1 MKRFSG
7 GSNNPWRKGSR
18 VATFKEIVAF
28 VRATRTSK
36 KEETGERLHQIQKI
50 IWHYH
55 AWRGLTPERA
65 TALLEALGPTFVK
78 IGQIASNR
86 SDIIPPEYAEAFQ
99 SLRADV
105 PPMPFETVE
114 HIINKTLGHPWQET
128 FASIDPVPL
137 GSASIAQVHKAVI
150 AEHPMGRARK
160 TKSGKVLPA
169 QELDSKLVKP
179 GMVVAIKVQ
188 RPSVADDMLS
198 DLALMRQAVALFGMT
213 NAQQGI
219 KITVDE
225 LVNELDRTTR
235 QEIDFTIELHNLEK
249 FHALLGDQQNVE
261 SPMPY
266 PMLSSKEVLVME
278 YIKGP
283 MINDKAALKKN
294 GDDIKALAHDLTESY
309 ITQVVDN
316 GFFHA
321 DPHPGN
327 ILVNNHKVCWIDLG
341 MVGSLTSSDRGLIM
355 RIMEAA
361 VRNDAYDLMGALLAA
376 VQDSSR
382 ADRSALL
389 QKLTDLLAIYLTADL
404 ADINMGVLFSQIID
418 LLRKQNL
425 VLPSSWTLLARSLI
439 TFEGVIAEISPQE
452 SILAIVTEHV
462 HRHETSKENLKAKFR
477 ETASNML
484 GSAEASIKIPT
495 QIEHSLD
502 MLNRGEITLSGNM
515 KIPQNFTE
523 ALYSIAG
530 TLALALIAMGL
541 FIGSSIVCTTSMAPK
556 LLGVPLL
563 GVLGYIGAF
572 VLSAYVVWRH
582 LVIRH
587 KQKNH
592 EKL

>member
-1 MKRFSG
+1 M
-7 GSNNPWRKGSR
+7 
-18 VATFKEIVAF
+18 ATFKEIVAF
-28 VRATRTSK
+28 ARASRASK
-36 KEETGERLHQIQKI
+36 KEDTGERLRQIQKI

-55 AWRGLTPERA
+55 AWRGLTPQRA

-114 HIINKTLGHPWQET
+114 EIINKALGHPWQQT

-137 GSASIAQVHKAVI
+137 GSASIAQVHKAVV
-150 AEHPMGRARK
+150 AKEPLGRATK
-160 TKSGKVLPA
+160 TKAGKVLPA
-169 QELDSKLVKP
+169 KKLDASLVEP
-179 GMVVAIKVQ
+179 GTVVAIKVQ

-198 DLALMRQAVALFGMT
+198 DLALMKQAVALFGMT

-225 LVNELDRTTR
+225 LVSELDRTTR
-235 QEIDFTIELHNLEK
+235 QEIDFTIELHNLKK
-249 FHALLGDQQNVE
+249 FHAFLADQPNVA
-261 SPMPY
+261 SPIPFS
-266 PMLSSKEVLVME
+266 MLSSKEVLVMQ
-278 YIKGP
+278 YIQGP
-283 MINDKAALKKN
+283 MINDLPALKKQ
-294 GDDIKALAHDLTESY
+294 GDNIKTLAHDLTESY

-327 ILVNNHKVCWIDLG
+327 ILVNDHKVCWIDLG
-341 MVGSLTSSDRGLIM
+341 MVGSLTSSERGLIT

-361 VRNDAYDLMGALLAA
+361 VRNDPYDLMVALLAA
-376 VQDSSR
+376 VKDSSH
-382 ADRSALL
+382 ANRSALL
-389 QKLTDLLAIYLTADL
+389 QKLTDLLTVYLTADL
-404 ADINMGVLFSQIID
+404 ADINMGVLFSEVID
-418 LLRKQNL
+418 ILRKQNL
-425 VLPSSWTLLARSLI
+425 ILPSSWTLLARSLI

-462 HRHETSKENLKAKFR
+462 HKHETSKENLKAKFR

-502 MLNRGEITLSGNM
+502 MLNRGEMTLNGNL
-515 KIPQNFTE
+515 KIPQSFTE

-530 TLALALIAMGL
+530 TLGLALIAMGL

-572 VLSAYVVWRH
+572 VLSAYVVCRH
-582 LVIRH
+582 LLIRH

>member
-1 MKRFSG
+1 M
-7 GSNNPWRKGSR
+7 
-18 VATFKEIVAF
+18 ATLKEFFTF
-28 VRATRTSK
+28 VRAYRASK
-36 KEETGERLHQIQKI
+36 NEDTGERLRQIQKI

-55 AWRGLTPERA
+55 AWRGLTPGRA

-86 SDIIPPEYAEAFQ
+86 SDIIPPEYAEAFK

-114 HIINKTLGHPWQET
+114 EILNKALGHPWQQT

-150 AEHPMGRARK
+150 ADHPLGICKK
-160 TKSGKVLPA
+160 TASGAPVAAK
-169 QELDSKLVKP
+169 ELDPGKVKP
-179 GMVVAIKVQ
+179 GTVVAIKVQ
-188 RPSVADDMLS
+188 RPSVAEDMLS

-213 NAQQGI
+213 NAQEGI
-219 KITVDE
+219 KITVEE

-249 FHALLGDQQNVE
+249 FHALLADQRNVE

-266 PMLSSKEVLVME
+266 SMLSSKEVLVME

-283 MINDKAALKKN
+283 MINDKVALKKN
-294 GDDIKALAHDLTESY
+294 GDNLAELAHDLTESY

-341 MVGSLTSSDRGLIM
+341 MVGTLTTADRGLIM

-361 VRNDAYDLMGALLAA
+361 ARNDAFDLMVALLAA
-376 VQDSSR
+376 VQDSSHVN
-382 ADRSALL
+382 RSMLL
-389 QKLTDLLAIYLTADL
+389 QKLTDLLTVYLTADL
-404 ADINMGVLFSQIID
+404 ADINMGALFTQIID
-418 LLRKQNL
+418 ILRRQNL
-425 VLPSSWTLLARSLI
+425 VLPSSWTLLARSML
-439 TFEGVIAEISPQE
+439 TFEGVVAEISPQE

-462 HRHETSKENLKAKFR
+462 HKHELSKENLQSKFR

-502 MLNRGEITLSGNM
+502 MLNRGEITLNGDL
-515 KIPQNFTE
+515 KIPQSFTDS
-523 ALYSIAG
+523 LYSIAG
-530 TLALALIAMGL
+530 TLGLALIAMGL

-556 LLGVPLL
+556 LLGVPFL
-563 GVLGYIGAF
+563 GVFGYLGAF

-582 LVIRH
+582 LWVRH

>member
-1 MKRFSG
+1 M
-7 GSNNPWRKGSR
+7 
-18 VATFKEIVAF
+18 ATFKELVTF
-28 VRATRTSK
+28 VRASRASK
-36 KEETGERLHQIQKI
+36 NEETSERLRQIQKI

-86 SDIIPPEYAEAFQ
+86 SDIIPPEYAKAFQ
-99 SLRADV
+99 SLRTDV

-114 HIINKTLGHPWQET
+114 EIINTSLGHPWQQT

-150 AEHPMGRARK
+150 AEHPLGMARK
-160 TKSGKVLPA
+160 TAAGKHLPA
-169 QELDSKLVKP
+169 EELDSKLIKP
-179 GMVVAIKVQ
+179 GTVVAIKVQ
-188 RPSVADDMLS
+188 RPSVANDMLS
-198 DLALMRQAVALFGMT
+198 DLALMHQAAALFGMT

-219 KITVDE
+219 KITLDE
-225 LVNELDRTTR
+225 LVDELDRTTR
-235 QEIDFTIELHNLEK
+235 QEIDFTVELHNLEK
-249 FHALLGDQQNVE
+249 FHALLADQKNVE
-261 SPMPY
+261 SPIPY
-266 PMLSSKEVLVME
+266 SMLSSKDVLVME
-278 YIKGP
+278 YIQGP
-283 MINDKAALKKN
+283 MINNKAAIAKN
-294 GDDIKALAHDLTESY
+294 GDDLKALAHDLTESY

-361 VRNDAYDLMGALLAA
+361 VRNDAYDLMAALLAA
-376 VQDSSR
+376 VQDSTH
-382 ADRSALL
+382 ADRSTLL
-389 QKLTDLLAIYLTADL
+389 QRLTDLLAVYLTANL
-404 ADINMGVLFSQIID
+404 ADINMGILFSQIIEI
-418 LLRKQNL
+418 LRRQNL

-439 TFEGVIAEISPQE
+439 TFEGVIAEISPHE

-462 HRHETSKENLKAKFR
+462 RKYELSKEHIEAKLR
-477 ETASNML
+477 ETVSNML
-484 GSAEASIKIPT
+484 GSAEASVKIPE

-502 MLNRGEITLSGNM
+502 MLNRGEITLNGDM
-515 KIPQNFTE
+515 KIPQSFTQ

-530 TLALALIAMGL
+530 TLGLALIAMGL
-541 FIGSSIVCTTSMAPK
+541 FIGSSIVCTTSMSPK

-572 VLSAYVVWRH
+572 VLSAYVVCRH
-582 LVIRH
+582 LLIRH

>member
-1 MKRFSG
+1 MADPLG
-7 GSNNPWRKGSR
+7 GKGA
-18 VATFKEIVAF
+18 VVTTFKEVVAF
-28 VRATRTSK
+28 VRASRASK
-36 KEETGERLHQIQKI
+36 KEETGERLRQIQKI

-86 SDIIPPEYAEAFQ
+86 SDIIPPEYAQAFQ

-114 HIINKTLGHPWQET
+114 EIINKALGHPWQQT

-150 AEHPMGRARK
+150 ADHPLGRARK
-160 TKSGKVLPA
+160 TSVGKVQPA
-169 QELDSKLVKP
+169 QELGPNAVKP
-179 GMVVAIKVQ
+179 GTVVAIKVQ
-188 RPSVADDMLS
+188 RPSVANDMLS

-213 NAQQGI
+213 GAQQGI

-225 LVNELDRTTR
+225 LVDELDRTTR

-249 FHALLGDQQNVE
+249 FHALLADQENIE
-261 SPMPY
+261 SPLPY
-266 PMLSSKEVLVME
+266 PMLSSKDVLVME
-278 YIKGP
+278 YISGP
-283 MINDKAALKKN
+283 MINDKAALKKS
-294 GDDIKALAHDLTESY
+294 GDDLKKLAHDLTESY

-327 ILVNNHKVCWIDLG
+327 ILVNNHQVCWIDLG
-341 MVGSLTSSDRGLIM
+341 MVGTLTSSDRGLIM

-382 ADRSALL
+382 ANRSQLL
-389 QKLTDLLAIYLTADL
+389 QKLTDLLTVYLTADL
-404 ADINMGVLFSQIID
+404 ADINMGLLFTQIID
-418 LLRKQNL
+418 IMRRQNL
-425 VLPSSWTLLARSLI
+425 VLPSSWTLLARSMI

-462 HRHETSKENLKAKFR
+462 HRHELSRDNLKAKFR

-484 GSAEASIKIPT
+484 GSAEASIKIPE

-502 MLNRGEITLSGNM
+502 MLNRGEITMNGN
-515 KIPQNFTE
+515 IQLPQDFTTT
-523 ALYSIAG
+523 LYSVAG

-541 FIGSSIVCTTSMAPK
+541 FIGSSIVCTTGMSPK
-556 LLGVPLL
+556 LLGVPFL
-563 GVLGYIGAF
+563 GVFGYIGAF
-572 VLSAYVVWRH
+572 ILSAYVVGRH
-582 LVIRH
+582 LLIRH